1 MTNFKAGDVVQLVD
15 RYSINPEITAFFN
28 AYPSGI
34 FTVRC
39 VYAFYDSVGLVEDNE
54 RKFNFRN
61 SRFKL
66 LMNASETS
74 TFEVTNNDLEQL
86 LNDENS
92 A

>member
-1 MTNFKAGDVVQLVD
+1 MTDFKTGDVVQLVD
-15 RYSINPEITAFFN
+15 GTSDDREITDFFN
-28 AYPSGI
+28 AHPSGI
-34 FTVRC
+34 FTVRRI
-39 VYAFYDSVGLVEDNE
+39 YEYNKSVGLVEDIE
-54 RKFNFRN
+54 RKFNFKN

-66 LMNASETS
+66 LMNASEAS

>member
-1 MTNFKAGDVVQLVD
+1 MTDFKTGDVVQLVD
-15 RYSINPEITAFFN
+15 GISDDHEIIDFFS
-28 AYPSGI
+28 AHPSGI
-34 FTVRC
+34 FTVRRIDQ
-39 VYAFYDSVGLVEDNE
+39 YTKSVALVEDNE
-54 RKFNFRN
+54 RKFSFKN

-66 LMNASETS
+66 LVNASEAS

>member
-1 MTNFKAGDVVQLVD
+1 MTKFKTGDVVQLVD
-15 RYSINPEITAFFN
+15 KDSADPEITAFFN

-39 VYAFYDSVGLVEDNE
+39 MYAYNDSVSLVEDNE

-66 LMNASETS
+66 LVSASEPS
-74 TFEVTNNDLEQL
+74 TFEVTDNDLEQL
-86 LNDENS
+86 LNNENS